1 MLKFHLNKFFLYP
14 YLFLSRSQSVLVDTT
29 IYISFTLFDMVHS
42 MNNAEL
48 HKSENVRAICL

>member
-1 MLKFHLNKFFLYP
+1 MLQFHLNKFFLYL
-14 YLFLSRSQSVLVDTT
+14 YLFLSRSQSVLVDAT

-42 MNNAEL
+42 MNNAEF

>member
-1 MLKFHLNKFFLYP
+1 MLQFHLNKFFLYL
-14 YLFLSRSQSVLVDTT
+14 YLFLSRSQSVLVDAT